1 MQENSQSDFNKKPF
15 PKKHIEMPLN
25 RKFSDAE
32 MARIFNG
39 YIPSQMEDKWY
50 IHWEDN
56 QLSFY
61 RSWTGFCIYI
71 VRFVADGECYRMI
84 SAKINRNQKQYSE
97 TNDQLDEMIISYLI
111 DVLLLNLDSSFPT
124 ANPDDADSSLKNW
137 SLAGNA
143 MFGVGKSGDDNP
155 VPIDGA
161 TIDDEMVR
169 TASETNAERSESN
182 TLNLIDLIQL
192 SGITPTDYKLHL
204 ATGKKSSP
212 LDAFLDGS
220 WKQWQEG
227 QNQKNFEC
235 KQVLS
240 LIYLGGNRWL
250 FAGLF
255 EVLDVKNGNKHNA
268 AGFEYVTTEV
278 PGLDH
283 LVGRAEIGWKKT
295 FRASYLR
302 GEKYRD
308 ELRVVAIRD
317 RRMTVGEFPG
327 FNAVLLSFKLLRTIV
342 REQNASW
349 KAALAN
355 VAGVYLITDNT
366 SGKHYIGSAYGG
378 DGIWQR
384 WCQYAKSG
392 HGGAKELKQLLTRLG
407 NSHAL
412 KFQFAIL
419 EVCDLNAS
427 PDFVVSREVHWK
439 VALRSREFGLNS
451 N

>member
-1 MQENSQSDFNKKPF
+1 MQESSPSDFNTKPF
-15 PKKHIEMPLN
+15 PKKHVEIGLN
-25 RKFSDAE
+25 RKFMAAE
-32 MARIFNG
+32 MAHIFEG
-39 YIPSQMEDKWY
+39 YIPSQMDDKWY
-50 IHWEDN
+50 IYWKDDH
-56 QLSFY
+56 LYFY

-71 VRFVADGECYRMI
+71 VRFVADGDCYRMV
-84 SAKINRNQKQYSE
+84 SAKVNRNQKQYSE
-97 TNDQLDEMIISYLI
+97 TNDKQDELTISYLI
-111 DVLLLNLDSSFPT
+111 DLLLLNLDASFP
-124 ANPDDADSSLKNW
+124 NNDSDDKDGSLKNW
-137 SLAGNA
+137 SLVGSA
-143 MFGVGKSGDDNP
+143 MFGDSQSLDNSKL
-155 VPIDGA
+155 PIDTNDNYNINCSTA
-161 TIDDEMVR
+161 TSSNLGS
-169 TASETNAERSESN
+169 TESN
-182 TLNLIDLIQL
+182 SVNLIDLIKL

-220 WKQWQEG
+220 WKLWQEG

-240 LIYLGGNRWL
+240 LIYLGANRWL

-255 EVLDVKNGNKHNA
+255 DILDVKNGNQHNA
-268 AGFEYVTTEV
+268 DGFEYVTSEV
-278 PGLDH
+278 RGLEH
-283 LVGRAEIGWKKT
+283 LVGRVEIGWKKT

-308 ELRVVAIRD
+308 ELRVAAIRD

-327 FNAVLLSFKLLRTIV
+327 FNSALLSFKLLRTIV

-384 WCQYAKSG
+384 WSQYAKSG
-392 HGGAKELKQLLTRLG
+392 HGGAKELKQLLARLG